1 MNAYISRHLGS
12 VLVVLFAIV
21 LINPTP
27 AAAQFWSGF
36 PFAPNNNTSGE
47 EIVIGGGNSIV
58 DIRLCRRQMVLGNRL
73 SVPLILPGKCDQT
86 PPNNQPTLSFTANPS
101 DIEEGESSTLSWSTT
116 NATSCT
122 ASNGWSGSKN
132 TSGTASVS
140 PEDDTTYTLTCT
152 GAGGSV
158 AKSVTV
164 SVDDD
169 EPLPTPTL
177 DFDANPTSVAP
188 FGTTTLT
195 WDSNNATSCIASNGW
210 SGTKSLDGS
219 QAIALSATTTF
230 TLACGNG
237 VSTSTESVTVN
248 VSAHPAPSVE
258 ISADPSTIT
267 EGDSSELTWESDNV
281 TSCTASNGWS
291 GSKSLDGT
299 ATVTPS
305 VTTTYAIECTGPG
318 GTAQD
323 SVTVTV
329 NDAQESP
336 EVNLSA
342 NPTNVTPGAGSAT
355 STLTWTTS
363 DADLCLASGG
373 WNGSKSLNGN
383 QIVEPNATTTY
394 TLECSNEAGTSTDS
408 VTVNFVPE
416 DEPEPTVDHL
426 LISEV
431 YYEVAS
437 TTAGSEQNNEWIE
450 VYNGT
455 GSAINLQ
462 GWSTGTL
469 SASSS
474 VIANSA
480 VIQPGAYAVIAAST
494 TPAGIPGGVTV
505 IVLNSA
511 LNAGGLA
518 NGGDAVFLRNA
529 SNAVVDAVSWGSNT
543 DAFNPSVSAV
553 ADGSSIIRSSVLSD
567 SNAASDWTGDTTPTP
582 GQAN

>member
-1 MNAYISRHLGS
+1 MGNRIHASKIAGS
-12 VLVVLFAIV
+12 VSVLLLISALAFMLPSTTHAASLTDQV
-21 LINPTP
+21 KKRLCDRQDRLAGRLARALINP
-27 AAAQFWSGF
+27 S
-36 PFAPNNNTSGE
+36 
-47 EIVIGGGNSIV
+47 
-58 DIRLCRRQMVLGNRL
+58 LCG
-73 SVPLILPGKCDQT
+73 SSEPS
-86 PPNNQPTLSFTANPS
+86 QPTLSFTANPS
-101 DIEEGESSTLSWSTT
+101 EIEEGESSTLSWSTT
-116 NATSCT
+116 NASSCT

-132 TSGTASVS
+132 TSGSESVS
-140 PEDDTTYTLTCT
+140 PDEDTTYTLTCT
-152 GAGGSV
+152 GTGGSV
-158 AKSVTV
+158 SKSVTV
-164 SVDDD
+164 SVDD
-169 EPLPTPTL
+169 EQLPTPTL
-177 DFDANPTSVAP
+177 DFDADPTSVAQ

-210 SGTKSLDGS
+210 SGTKSLDSS
-219 QAIALSATTTF
+219 QAVALSATTTF

-248 VSAHPAPSVE
+248 VSSQPAPSVE
-258 ISADPSTIT
+258 ISADPMTIT
-267 EGDSSELTWESDNV
+267 EGDSSELSWESDNV

-291 GSKSLDGT
+291 GSKDLDGT

-342 NPTNVTPGAGSAT
+342 NPTTVTPGEGSAT

-373 WNGSKSLNGN
+373 WSGSKALNGN
-383 QIVEPNATTTY
+383 EIVTPTATTTY

-416 DEPEPTVDHL
+416 DEPEPSLDHL
-426 LISEV
+426 VISEV
-431 YYEVAS
+431 YYDVAS
-437 TTAGSEQNNEWIE
+437 TTAGSESNNEWIE

-474 VIANSA
+474 VIANSV
-480 VIQPGAYAVIAAST
+480 VIESGAYAVIAAST
-494 TPAGIPGGVTV
+494 TPDGIPGGVAV

-511 LNAGGLA
+511 INGGGLA

-529 SNAVVDAVSWGSNT
+529 SNEVVDAVSWGSNT
-543 DAFNPSVSAV
+543 DAFNPSVSVV
-553 ADGSSIIRSSVLSD
+553 ADGNSIIRSSVVSD
-567 SNAASDWTGDTTPTP
+567 TNAASDWMGDTTPSP

>member
-1 MNAYISRHLGS
+1 MGNRIHALKIAGS
-12 VLVVLFAIV
+12 VSVLLLISAFAFMLPGAAHAASLTDQV
-21 LINPTP
+21 KNRLCDRQDRLAGRLARALINP
-27 AAAQFWSGF
+27 S
-36 PFAPNNNTSGE
+36 
-47 EIVIGGGNSIV
+47 
-58 DIRLCRRQMVLGNRL
+58 LCG
-73 SVPLILPGKCDQT
+73 SSEPS
-86 PPNNQPTLSFTANPS
+86 QPTLSFTANPS
-101 DIEEGESSTLSWSTT
+101 EIEEGESSTLSWSTT
-116 NATSCT
+116 NASSCT

-132 TSGTASVS
+132 TSGSESVS
-140 PEDDTTYTLTCT
+140 PEEDTTYTLTCT
-152 GAGGSV
+152 GTGGSV
-158 AKSVTV
+158 SKSVTV
-164 SVDDD
+164 SVDD
-169 EPLPTPTL
+169 EQLPAPTL
-177 DFDANPTSVAP
+177 DFDADPTSVAQ

-195 WDSNNATSCIASNGW
+195 WDSNNATACIASNGW

-219 QAIALSATTTF
+219 QAVALSATTTF

-248 VSAHPAPSVE
+248 VSAQPTPSVE
-258 ISADPSTIT
+258 ISADPMTIT
-267 EGDSSELTWESDNV
+267 EGDTSELSWESENV

-291 GSKSLDGT
+291 GSKDLDGT

-373 WNGSKSLNGN
+373 WSGSKALNGN
-383 QIVEPNATTTY
+383 EIVEPNATTTY
-394 TLECSNEAGTSTDS
+394 TLECSNEVGTSTDS

-416 DEPEPTVDHL
+416 DEPEPVDHL

-431 YYEVAS
+431 YYDVAS
-437 TTAGSEQNNEWIE
+437 TTDGSESNNEWIE

-455 GSAINLQ
+455 DSAINLQ

-474 VIANSA
+474 VITNSV
-480 VIQPGAYAVIAAST
+480 VIESGAYAVIAAST
-494 TPAGIPGGVTV
+494 TPDGIPGGVTV
-505 IVLNSA
+505 VVLNSA
-511 LNAGGLA
+511 INGGGLA

-529 SNAVVDAVSWGSNT
+529 SNEVVDAVSWGSNT
-543 DAFNPSVSAV
+543 DAFNPSVSVV
-553 ADGSSIIRSSVLSD
+553 ADGSSIIRSSVLAD
-567 SNAASDWTGDTTPTP
+567 TNAASDWTGDTTPSP